1 MVIVFIIKL
10 IMNNDVNIT
19 LLKRQIRVSLDETN
33 DDAFFQDVLDTAKEH
48 CFLLINREM
57 SGFTGNTLPIS
68 LKRAILYLAADFNE
82 FRESKSRQQ
91 VYKVPETVDALIYP
105 YVNYGLKY

>member
-1 MVIVFIIKL
+1 
-10 IMNNDVNIT
+10 MNDLNIT
-19 LLKRQIRVSLDETN
+19 LLKRQIRMSEDETSQ
-33 DDAFFQDVLDTAKEH
+33 DAELQDMVNTATEEMYS
-48 CFLLINREM
+48 LINRYP
-57 SGFTGNTLPIS
+57 SGFTGTTLPLA
-68 LKRAILYLAADFNE
+68 LKRAILYLAADMNE